1 MRTEKNGGHGSLMAL
16 ALIAVVA
23 VGCNG
28 CAQQRQW
35 VKPGL
40 NQADF
45 EQDAARCRKE
55 ADRANYQDPFAFD
68 AGQGVGLERTVARE
82 RYFEQCMAAKGYRL
96 EASGSG
102 R

>member
-1 MRTEKNGGHGSLMAL
+1 MRKVQNGSHGILMAL
-16 ALIAVVA
+16 VLLAVMV
-23 VGCNG
+23 VGCGG

-40 NQADF
+40 NQGDF

-68 AGQGVGLERTVARE
+68 AGQGLGLERTVARE

-96 EASGSG
+96 EGSGSG